1 MAYWKITLLDE
12 PVWNGRMWE
21 YSGVPSVSRVI
32 EYGDSPTRDKRFRL
46 KFIEELAAAGANFTV
61 ERIET

>member
-21 YSGVPSVSRVI
+21 YSGVPSVSRVV
-32 EYGDSPTRDKRFRL
+32 EYGDSPIRDKRFRL
-46 KFIEELAAAGANFTV
+46 KFLEELVAAGANFTV